1 MKYVVTIPEIVLL
14 VVTIVTLALFFS
26 IYPIT
31 VPWKPVFASPD
42 IYDID
47 YLSAT
52 SLTGF
57 GTDYRKLVTTTGTAD
72 TTTSVK
78 HDKTAAPV
86 YFFYDPFTT
95 GSTTTGTPSA
105 TVLKGYGWRS
115 DGVYGKNIPAGTWQI
130 NLTLTCSSATGTE
143 VIEND

>member
-1 MKYVVTIPEIVLL
+1 VKVEKISNTYVRDIDTDKREVRLEGSEV
-14 VVTIVTLALFFS
+14 
-26 IYPIT
+26 IYRYAD
-31 VPWKPVFASPD
+31 ASPD

-57 GTDYRKLVTTTGTAD
+57 GTDYRKLVTTTETAD

-78 HDKTAAPV
+78 HEKTAAPV

-115 DGVYGKNIPAGTWQI
+115 DGVYNKNIPAGTWQF

>member
-1 MKYVVTIPEIVLL
+1 MKQKRRTMKWKIILISLIVFVASL
-14 VVTIVTLALFFS
+14 IFS
-26 IYPIT
+26 IIVRFPAR
-31 VPWKPVFASPD
+31 ASPD

-115 DGVYGKNIPAGTWQI
+115 DGVYGKNIPAGTWQF